1 MEGGERKRGGRKDK
15 KKEKRREE
23 EGMEGEVTT
32 DSGVG
37 VLTHFVDQ

>member
-32 DSGVG
+32 DSGVR
-37 VLTHFVDQ
+37 VTHFVDQ